1 MPSLARSA
9 ESFFPGGKSLEFSG
23 GFLGFSQGVRGT
35 ARSPAE
41 ILRVGVR
48 LAFGDC
54 TLDSE
59 TRELFRKE
67 RPAHLSPKAFR
78 LLELLLEGRPK
89 AFSKEEIHAKIW
101 PDAFVSE
108 ATLASLIAEIREA
121 IGEDAKD
128 ARSIRTVHGF
138 GYAFAGAASEV
149 PRERRET
156 SGPSSWR
163 LIWDDRVIPVPEGET
178 ILGRDPLAG
187 IRIPS
192 ESVSRRHARIV
203 IARGAATIEDLD
215 SKNGT
220 YLRGARIA
228 APKTLKDGDSLRI
241 ASVTLTFRAVSEDKS
256 TMTEI
261 GTPPGEKVSAPAR
274 RPRKGKPAP

>member
-1 MPSLARSA
+1 M
-9 ESFFPGGKSLEFSG
+9 
-23 GFLGFSQGVRGT
+23 
-35 ARSPAE
+35 
-41 ILRVGVR
+41 RV
-48 LAFGDC
+48 AFGDC
-54 TLDSE
+54 TVDSE

-67 RPAHLSPKAFR
+67 QPVHLSPKSFR

-89 AFSKEEIHAKIW
+89 AFSKAEIHEKIW

-128 ARSIRTVHGF
+128 ARFIRTVHGF
-138 GYAFAGAASEV
+138 GYSFAGAV
-149 PRERRET
+149 RDFPRERPGT
-156 SGPSSWR
+156 SEPSAWS
-163 LIWDDRVIPVPEGET
+163 LIQGDRVIPLPEGET
-178 ILGRDPLAG
+178 ILGRDHLAG

-203 IARGAATIEDLD
+203 VARATATIEDLG

-220 YLRGARIA
+220 SLRGKKLAARA
-228 APKTLKDGDSLRI
+228 SLEDGDLLGIGSISFTVRFL
-241 ASVTLTFRAVSEDKS
+241 SEEKS

-261 GTPPGEKVSAPAR
+261 GAPQPPPKEVPPPAR
-274 RPRKGKPAP
+274 RPRKGKRAG

>member
-1 MPSLARSA
+1 VVCRIVLSGWEVFGVLW
-9 ESFFPGGKSLEFSG
+9 EFLGVFPGA
-23 GFLGFSQGVRGT
+23 GVR
-35 ARSPAE
+35 
-41 ILRVGVR
+41 V
-48 LAFGDC
+48 AFGDC

-89 AFSKEEIHAKIW
+89 AFSKEEIHEKIW
-101 PDAFVSE
+101 PDAIVSE
-108 ATLASLIAEIREA
+108 ATLSSLIAEIREA
-121 IGEDAKD
+121 IGEGAKD

-138 GYAFAGAASEV
+138 GYSFAGAASDV
-149 PRERRET
+149 PRERREAIE
-156 SGPSSWR
+156 PSSWT
-163 LIWDDRVIPVPEGET
+163 LIWDDRIIPVPEGET

-187 IRIPS
+187 IRVPS

-203 IARGAATIEDLD
+203 IARGAATIEDLQ

-220 YLRGARIA
+220 YVRGKRIA
-228 APKTLKDGDSLRI
+228 APATLQDGDSLRI
-241 ASVTLTFRAVSEDKS
+241 GSISLTLRAVSEDKS

-261 GTPPGEKVSAPAR
+261 GTAPDQEVPPPAR
-274 RPRKGKPAP
+274 RPRKGKTPLSS

>member
-1 MPSLARSA
+1 M
-9 ESFFPGGKSLEFSG
+9 
-23 GFLGFSQGVRGT
+23 
-35 ARSPAE
+35 
-41 ILRVGVR
+41 RV
-48 LAFGDC
+48 AFGDC
-54 TLDSE
+54 TFDSE

-89 AFSKEEIHAKIW
+89 AFSKEEIHQKIW

-121 IGEDAKD
+121 IGEGAKD
-128 ARSIRTVHGF
+128 ARFIRTVHGF
-138 GYAFAGAASEV
+138 GYSFAGAASEV

-156 SGPSSWR
+156 SEPSPWR
-163 LIWDDRVIPVPEGET
+163 LIRDDRVIPVPEGET
-178 ILGRDPLAG
+178 ILGRDQLAG

-192 ESVSRRHARIV
+192 ESVSRRHARLV
-203 IARGAATIEDLD
+203 VARRTATIEDLE

-220 YLRGARIA
+220 YVRGKRIA
-228 APKTLKDGDSLRI
+228 GPTTLEDGDSIRLG
-241 ASVTLTFRAVSEDKS
+241 SVTFTIGSVPEDKS

-261 GTPPGEKVSAPAR
+261 VEPPAEDVSSGAR
-274 RPRKGKPAP
+274 RPRKGKPRIP

>member
-1 MPSLARSA
+1 M
-9 ESFFPGGKSLEFSG
+9 
-23 GFLGFSQGVRGT
+23 
-35 ARSPAE
+35 
-41 ILRVGVR
+41 R

-59 TRELFRKE
+59 TRELFRNE

-78 LLELLLEGRPK
+78 LLELLLEGRPR
-89 AFSKEEIHAKIW
+89 AFSKAEIHETIW
-101 PDAFVSE
+101 PDAIVSE

-121 IGEDAKD
+121 IGEGAKD
-128 ARSIRTVHGF
+128 ARYIRTVHGF
-138 GYAFAGAASEV
+138 GYSFAGEASDV
-149 PRERRET
+149 PRERRGSSE
-156 SGPSSWR
+156 PSSWT

-187 IRIPS
+187 IRIAS

-203 IARGAATIEDLD
+203 IARGTATIEDLH

-220 YLRGARIA
+220 YLRGARIS
-228 APKTLKDGDSLRI
+228 APRTLQDGDSLRI
-241 ASVTLTFRAVSEDKS
+241 GSITLTLRAVSEDKS

-261 GTPPGEKVSAPAR
+261 GEPPAR
-274 RPRKGKPAP
+274 ESSPPTRRARKRKAGIP